1 MSDILVRGL
10 DSQLVNRLKATAKR
24 HGRSLQGEVK
34 AILVEA
40 VSFLSREAQ
49 IASSNWKKS
58 LWGRKHSDSA
68 GLIREDRNR

>member
-10 DSQLVNRLKATAKR
+10 EKQLVLRLKATAKR

-40 VSFLSREAQ
+40 VSFLSKEAQ
-49 IASSNWKKS
+49 AVSSHWKKELS
-58 LWGRKHSDSA
+58 GRKYSDSTD
-68 GLIREDRNR
+68 LLRQDRSR

>member
-10 DSQLVNRLKATAKR
+10 DRQVVSRLKATAKR

-40 VSFLSREAQ
+40 VSFLSKEAQ
-49 IASSNWKKS
+49 AVSTNWKKKLS
-58 LWGRKHSDSA
+58 GGKHSDNA
-68 GLIREDRNR
+68 DLIREDRDR